1 MRKEHSVK
9 INILM
14 YIAMIL
20 ICVTL
25 FSICLVS
32 NMYAKY
38 TESIDNSDGARI
50 AKFSITPGGELFEN
64 LKAEAIPGETQN
76 VTLIIENKSEV
87 AVEYTLT
94 VTNVTRNLPLKFT
107 LTPDP
112 ADGGNTP
119 HATLDSYDKD
129 NGISISSARREPKEH
144 TDKYKLKIIW
154 EPNSNNKNDLELMG
168 MVDYITVSVKAT
180 QID

>member
-1 MRKEHSVK
+1 MRKERSVK
-9 INILM
+9 MNILM
-14 YIAMIL
+14 GIAMIL
-20 ICVTL
+20 LCVTL
-25 FSICLVS
+25 FSMCLVS

-38 TESIDNSDGARI
+38 TESIDNSDSARI
-50 AKFSITPGGELFEN
+50 AKFSITPGGEFFEN

-112 ADGGNTP
+112 ADGDAP
-119 HATLDSYDKD
+119 PATLDSYEEDK
-129 NGISISSARREPKEH
+129 GISISSARQEPGEH

-154 EPNSNNKNDLELMG
+154 DKSKNSEDDLALMG